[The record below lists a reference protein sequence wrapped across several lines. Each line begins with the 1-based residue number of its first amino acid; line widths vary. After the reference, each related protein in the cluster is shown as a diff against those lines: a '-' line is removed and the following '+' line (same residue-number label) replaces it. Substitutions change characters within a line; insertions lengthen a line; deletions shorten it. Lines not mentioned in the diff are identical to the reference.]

1 MQRDLPATTDALKQG
16 HCVPCE
22 GGTSPL
28 TETEEN
34 NYHDATSQWTIN
46 REGVHTLT
54 REFVFKDFKEVIGFI
69 NKVADIAEAE
79 GHHPNLYLHDY
90 KKLTIELHTHAIGG
104 LSTNDFILAT
114 KIDAL
119 EPK

>member
-1 MQRDLPATTDALKQG
+1 MQRNLPATKDALKKG

-34 NYHDATSQWTIN
+34 NYHDATPSWVIN
-46 REGVHTLT
+46 RESTHKLT
-54 REFVFKDFKEVIGFI
+54 KEFTFNNFLEAIDFV
-69 NKVADIAEAE
+69 NKVAKIAESE

-90 KKLTIELHTHAIGG
+90 KKLTIDLYTHAIGG

-114 KIDAL
+114 KIDEL
-119 EPK
+119 TL